1 MRVIVFERKAARA
14 LDSLSPEIRQ
24 QVERD
29 IIALALDRDSV
40 AAQIAPLQGFE
51 ASRLRSGDWRIIFTE
66 NPTFVRV
73 LFIGHRKDIYRKG
86 LP

>member
-14 LDSLSPEIRQ
+14 LDDLAPDVRQ

-29 IIALALDRDSV
+29 IIALALDRESV
-40 AAQIAPLQGFE
+40 AAQIAPLQGIDVL
-51 ASRLRSGDWRIIFTE
+51 RLRSGDWRIIFTE
-66 NPTFVRV
+66 GAISVRV
-73 LFIGHRKDIYRKG
+73 LFIGHRKDVYRKG

>member
-1 MRVIVFERKAARA
+1 MREIIFERKAARA

-40 AAQIAPLQGFE
+40 AAQIAPLQGFD

-66 NPTFVRV
+66 NPTSVRV
-73 LFIGHRKDIYRKG
+73 LFIGHRKDVYRKG
-86 LP
+86 LS